1 MRPYT
6 DGNKMLK
13 FHLFRTLPIT
23 LPNKKGQ
30 SNQVCS
36 EAMGNAASNQEIS
49 AQTKTDKERK
59 KKNKSQTRL
68 SYFIGEINDGSK
80 NQEMFK
86 SNYTY
91 ISTVL

>member
-6 DGNKMLK
+6 ERNKMLK

-30 SNQVCS
+30 AIKYALKQR
-36 EAMGNAASNQEIS
+36 EMQHR
-49 AQTKTDKERK
+49 TKRSVHKPRLTKKEK
-59 KKNKSQTRL
+59 KNNKSQTRL

-91 ISTVL
+91 ISTML

>member
-6 DGNKMLK
+6 ERNKMLK

-49 AQTKTDKERK
+49 AQTKTYKERK
-59 KKNKSQTRL
+59 KKQQESNSLVLFHWGNK
-68 SYFIGEINDGSK
+68 
-80 NQEMFK
+80 
-86 SNYTY
+86 
-91 ISTVL
+91 

>member
-36 EAMGNAASNQEIS
+36 EAKGNAASNQEIS

-59 KKNKSQTRL
+59 KKQQESNSLVLFHWGNK
-68 SYFIGEINDGSK
+68 
-80 NQEMFK
+80 
-86 SNYTY
+86 
-91 ISTVL
+91 

>member
-36 EAMGNAASNQEIS
+36 EAKGNAASNQEIS

-59 KKNKSQTRL
+59 KTKSQTRL

-91 ISTVL
+91 ISTML